1 MKRILSFLCVIVL
14 MLGCISCTDNDKI
27 ESSVSVCYIPA
38 SEQELTES
46 ELKTTTNILRA
57 TYIGNSKQELNT
69 VLLEFKPVEQ
79 QLGDIGEE
87 TFWLNVCTKD
97 MLREGSTDEKVIYFA
112 NGGGEQAYEKGKDY
126 LIIARKYIS
135 VFWPTDVYNTLAV
148 NRISMDDL
156 RNGVANF
163 ICYDA
168 VMDILWEE
176 FDPEN
181 GIYKE
186 SDVYK
191 TLPEY
196 IISLVKAN
204 PDWKEYW
211 GTEYIRS
218 DDFEYI
224 KSQSEIVSR
233 VKVKSLA
240 KNYSLAREAVCEVKE
255 VISGEI
261 ENDEINIQFIPGT
274 VKKGR
279 EYIVCIKNQGGFYEI
294 TAKNAVQPA
303 PFDWYSWGVV
313 IVAVLVLCGVACF
326 IFIVKRKRSST
337 KEQQTDTPL
346 T

>member
-1 MKRILSFLCVIVL
+1 MSATQ
-14 MLGCISCTDNDKI
+14 IS
-27 ESSVSVCYIPA
+27 
-38 SEQELTES
+38 
-46 ELKTTTNILRA
+46 LR
-57 TYIGNSKQELNT
+57 
-69 VLLEFKPVEQ
+69 
-79 QLGDIGEE
+79 
-87 TFWLNVCTKD
+87 
-97 MLREGSTDEKVIYFA
+97 
-112 NGGGEQAYEKGKDY
+112 
-126 LIIARKYIS
+126 
-135 VFWPTDVYNTLAV
+135 LAV

-196 IISLVKAN
+196 IISLVKSN
-204 PDWKEYW
+204 PDRKEYW

-279 EYIVCIKNQGGFYEI
+279 EYIYENL
-294 TAKNAVQPA
+294 KPPQ
-303 PFDWYSWGVV
+303 FK
-313 IVAVLVLCGVACF
+313 LRRF
-326 IFIVKRKRSST
+326 
-337 KEQQTDTPL
+337 
-346 T
+346 